1 MNITDVRLRKLPIE
15 GKLKAIV
22 SVTFNNEF
30 VLHDIKIIEGN
41 ESLFLAMPSRRLSN
55 GEYRDIAHPINAEAR
70 KELEDVIFKEYYAVK
85 EKLDSEEMEKPVL
98 SFLIEKPQKLFIV
111 LGLIFWNLLSLIH
124 LAYMDKLTMS
134 VIIFWKSSV
143 KVSDKRGFTVAREV
157 ANISNFYLFFT
168 LPSY

>member
-1 MNITDVRLRKLPIE
+1 MNITDVRLRKLPTE

-70 KELEDVIFKEYYAVK
+70 KELEEVIFKEYYAVK
-85 EKLDSEEMEKPVL
+85 EKLDSEEMEKP
-98 SFLIEKPQKLFIV
+98 E
-111 LGLIFWNLLSLIH
+111 
-124 LAYMDKLTMS
+124 A
-134 VIIFWKSSV
+134 
-143 KVSDKRGFTVAREV
+143 AEEEEEEV
-157 ANISNFYLFFT
+157 T
-168 LPSY
+168 EE

>member
-1 MNITDVRLRKLPIE
+1 MNITDVRLRKLPTE

-55 GEYRDIAHPINAEAR
+55 GEYRDIAHPISAEAR

-85 EKLDSEEMEKPVL
+85 EKLDSEEMEKP
-98 SFLIEKPQKLFIV
+98 E
-111 LGLIFWNLLSLIH
+111 
-124 LAYMDKLTMS
+124 AE
-134 VIIFWKSSV
+134 
-143 KVSDKRGFTVAREV
+143 EV
-157 ANISNFYLFFT
+157 T
-168 LPSY
+168 EE

>member
-1 MNITDVRLRKLPIE
+1 MNITDVRLRKLPTE

-70 KELEDVIFKEYYAVK
+70 KELEEVIFKEYYAVK
-85 EKLDSEEMEKPVL
+85 EKLDSEEMEKP
-98 SFLIEKPQKLFIV
+98 E
-111 LGLIFWNLLSLIH
+111 
-124 LAYMDKLTMS
+124 A
-134 VIIFWKSSV
+134 
-143 KVSDKRGFTVAREV
+143 AEEEEV
-157 ANISNFYLFFT
+157 T
-168 LPSY
+168 EE

>member
-1 MNITDVRLRKLPIE
+1 MNITDVRLRKLPTE

-55 GEYRDIAHPINAEAR
+55 GEYRDIAHPINGEAR

-85 EKLDSEEMEKPVL
+85 EKLDSEEMEKP
-98 SFLIEKPQKLFIV
+98 E
-111 LGLIFWNLLSLIH
+111 
-124 LAYMDKLTMS
+124 AE
-134 VIIFWKSSV
+134 
-143 KVSDKRGFTVAREV
+143 EV
-157 ANISNFYLFFT
+157 T
-168 LPSY
+168 EE

>member
-1 MNITDVRLRKLPIE
+1 MNITDVRLRKLPTE

-55 GEYRDIAHPINAEAR
+55 GEYRDIAHPINAVAR

-85 EKLDSEEMEKPVL
+85 EKLDSEETENAEK
-98 SFLIEKPQKLFIV
+98 E
-111 LGLIFWNLLSLIH
+111 
-124 LAYMDKLTMS
+124 
-134 VIIFWKSSV
+134 
-143 KVSDKRGFTVAREV
+143 E
-157 ANISNFYLFFT
+157 ISEEE
-168 LPSY
+168 

>member
-1 MNITDVRLRKLPIE
+1 MNITDVRLRKLPTE

-85 EKLDSEEMEKPVL
+85 EKLDSEEMEKP
-98 SFLIEKPQKLFIV
+98 E
-111 LGLIFWNLLSLIH
+111 
-124 LAYMDKLTMS
+124 AEE
-134 VIIFWKSSV
+134 
-143 KVSDKRGFTVAREV
+143 EV
-157 ANISNFYLFFT
+157 T
-168 LPSY
+168 EE